1 MTNQP
6 IDPQALTEANPQEDT
21 AGRAELIS
29 ALQVLSEKLA
39 SMVPP
44 EEPGHREIPHSPRAA
59 RSRSQRPILV

>member
-21 AGRAELIS
+21 ADRAELIS

-44 EEPGHREIPHSPRAA
+44 EEPGA
-59 RSRSQRPILV
+59 